1 MFLFSASATTLV
13 QALRI
18 LQHLVKRR
26 ERKKRRGRGEGD
38 AGRFKKKKNVTPG
51 VCFLQVKDFISF
63 PSVDLDCVGKEST
76 CLSAEFF

>member
-1 MFLFSASATTLV
+1 MQEDL
-13 QALRI
+13 
-18 LQHLVKRR
+18 
-26 ERKKRRGRGEGD
+26 
-38 AGRFKKKKNVTPG
+38 KKKKNVTPG